1 MFTSAANTYK
11 AMGGGWVGEAD
22 KLTTG
27 GKSVPAEARIAKQPV
42 F

>member
-1 MFTSAANTYK
+1 
-11 AMGGGWVGEAD
+11 MGGGWVGEAD

-27 GKSVPAEARIAKQPV
+27 GTSVPVDERAAHQPL